1 MWNFRK
7 IFNFLFCE
15 IFLEFHK
22 IQNNFVKILC
32 FAKFWQC
39 CFAATL
45 CRSGVRGGAGRYRP
59 GAPSALTQIVPYLS
73 SLYTVFHSVTY
84 NSVVS
89 AESLILRE
97 NEDFSKTILTCLS
110 GAQVGCI
117 HRMKMLN
124 FLWHCHFTR
133 WCLKG
138 VNLAIILCILCTYEY
153 VYIEHLLKK
162 HIFFWKLLQPC

>member
-1 MWNFRK
+1 MR
-7 IFNFLFCE
+7 E
-15 IFLEFHK
+15 
-22 IQNNFVKILC
+22 
-32 FAKFWQC
+32 
-39 CFAATL
+39 
-45 CRSGVRGGAGRYRP
+45 GAGRYRP

-84 NSVVS
+84 HSVVS

-124 FLWHCHFTR
+124 FL
-133 WCLKG
+133 
-138 VNLAIILCILCTYEY
+138 
-153 VYIEHLLKK
+153 
-162 HIFFWKLLQPC
+162 